1 MTTITMLLPAT
12 DRAHAAISSHAAPR
26 VPAAHPLMASW
37 RDGST
42 SPAFLGCGTTGLGA
56 FATTAYVS
64 ETNRTVWAAKQM
76 IKRPAR
82 HLGTRST

>member
-1 MTTITMLLPAT
+1 MTTLTTLPPAT
-12 DRAHAAISSHAAPR
+12 DRAHAAPSSHAAAH
-26 VPAAHPLMASW
+26 AAPLPMASW

-64 ETNRTVWAAKQM
+64 ETNRTVGAANQM

-82 HLGTRST
+82 HLETRST